1 MSSLVTFSIKNVT
14 PTFPFSSPLLNL
26 CDQYVN
32 RSAKISACSGYPF
45 FFIRNHFQKYLSA
58 SKTKSPITLD
68 TLLGAPKSA
77 ISLNAQYSALQKESL
92 ENFVGCWARHDFF
105 DQNDII
111 AHEALR
117 LIKLYKIIHKDFLIT
132 ILSSIYQS
140 DVYGFLL
147 YSSIK
152 DFLRRN
158 QIKDFSLHSTSRSSF
173 RIF

>member
-1 MSSLVTFSIKNVT
+1 MSLQLSLLAHRYSIFAINT
-14 PTFPFSSPLLNL
+14 SIEA
-26 CDQYVN
+26 Q
-32 RSAKISACSGYPF
+32 RSVLALDIH

-132 ILSSIYQS
+132 ISSSIYQS